1 MIAEYR
7 IFNDLSGRY
16 LATLNDDYLT
26 FISKVHA
33 QDYRKEM
40 NLSPEVFK
48 IVKVW
53 REESDNRTP

>member
-16 LATLNDDYLT
+16 LAALNDDYLT

-33 QDYRKEM
+33 QEYLKEM

-53 REESDNRTP
+53 REESDN

>member
-1 MIAEYR
+1 MIAKYR
-7 IFNDLSGRY
+7 IFNELSGRY
-16 LATLNDDYLT
+16 LATFNDDYLT

-33 QDYRKEM
+33 QEYLKEM

-53 REESDNRTP
+53 RGESDNRTP

>member
-16 LATLNDDYLT
+16 LAVLNDDYLT

-33 QDYRKEM
+33 QEYLKEM

-53 REESDNRTP
+53 RGESDD

>member
-16 LATLNDDYLT
+16 LAALNDDYLT
-26 FISKVHA
+26 FVSKAHA
-33 QDYRKEM
+33 QEYLKEM
-40 NLSPEVFK
+40 NLSSEVFK

-53 REESDNRTP
+53 RGESDNRTP

>member
-16 LATLNDDYLT
+16 LAVLNDDYLT

-33 QDYRKEM
+33 QEYLKAM

-53 REESDNRTP
+53 RGESDD